1 MKMIKL
7 SYRRNLIY
15 LLLLFISYLLRRI
28 IGIIIGKIYDLGNS
42 LIFVFI
48 MFLAEFM
55 GGLLVYVYQTSFLNR
70 NKNVKT
76 NTIYKLIIK
85 KQKLKQKDNWFKIIL
100 LIFFCS
106 FFDINEF
113 ILLTNILP
121 KNAELSSTASLR
133 LCCIITIT
141 SAIICRYTLR
151 FKILKHQKF
160 SLTIMGICSII
171 IIIFELIYKPKE
183 INFGIFLLSYLLIIC
198 HYILISFMDVT
209 EKYLV
214 DYDYLNP
221 LLILM
226 LEGLFGLALLLL
238 YIFIYDN
245 PFIEMIDIYNKID
258 TRDFIILIFLLILY
272 CIFSAGINI
281 YRILCNVLYSPM
293 TKSLAS
299 YFLNWVHIIYYF
311 VGENDFV
318 IDGKRK
324 YFLFVVNIILS
335 VFIDFLGFIYNEII
349 LLNFSGLAES
359 THLGISKRA
368 KLVDIEMVSIKEEEE
383 NDDLYFTE
391 NEQTN

>member
-28 IGIIIGKIYDLGNS
+28 IGIIIGKLYDLGNS
-42 LIFVFI
+42 LVFVFI

-76 NTIYKLIIK
+76 NTIYKLIIR

-160 SLTIMGICSII
+160 SLSIMGICSII
-171 IIIFELIYKPKE
+171 IIIFEHIYKPKE

-214 DYDYLNP
+214 NFFVDF
-221 LLILM
+221 I
-226 LEGLFGLALLLL
+226 L
-238 YIFIYDN
+238 YIFCR
-245 PFIEMIDIYNKID
+245 NKY
-258 TRDFIILIFLLILY
+258 T
-272 CIFSAGINI
+272 
-281 YRILCNVLYSPM
+281 
-293 TKSLAS
+293 
-299 YFLNWVHIIYYF
+299 
-311 VGENDFV
+311 
-318 IDGKRK
+318 
-324 YFLFVVNIILS
+324 
-335 VFIDFLGFIYNEII
+335 
-349 LLNFSGLAES
+349 
-359 THLGISKRA
+359 
-368 KLVDIEMVSIKEEEE
+368 
-383 NDDLYFTE
+383 
-391 NEQTN
+391 